1 MNWTSLLQPK
11 NATDSL
17 VKGHFFVIKFTP
29 DIVAKEIFNLGVGF
43 IEEGDEKIRFKLAHS
58 SLKGFACIYG
68 KNAIQGLRL
77 LLQSI
82 STALNTIGYSYP
94 PSSQVTYT
102 TLMPVKGLS
111 IEAILDSLYRDY
123 VHMDHFQEKKKSTV
137 PVLNTVELRKGL
149 KQKLKNINRVEYYQ
163 DKEVILESDI
173 DNSEVALDLPIWRP
187 QQENS
192 IFANEHLFAT
202 VVSADYLEKNALS
215 FNLDYLGCSNIQK
228 ACLLTGQEAKAGLFI
243 YRPSLNERITKDVI
257 DTIDS
262 HIEKSLYTL
271 KHLRQ
276 KEGYHI
282 EMDVFYSEKE
292 VYDKVADFV
301 T

>member
-11 NATDSL
+11 HATASF

-29 DIVAKEIFNLGVGF
+29 DIVAKEVFNLGVGF
-43 IEEGDEKIRFKLAHS
+43 IENGDKKIHFKLAHS

-68 KNAIQGLRL
+68 KNAVQGLRL

-82 STALNTIGYSYP
+82 STALNTVGYSYP
-94 PSSQVTYT
+94 PSSQLTYT
-102 TLMPVKGLS
+102 TLMPIKGLS
-111 IEAILDSLYRDY
+111 VEAILDSLYRDY
-123 VHMDHFQEKKKSTV
+123 VHMDHFQEKKKATA

-149 KQKLKNINRVEYYQ
+149 KQSLKSINKTEYYQ
-163 DKEVILESDI
+163 EEDILLESNI
-173 DNSEVALDLPIWRP
+173 DSGEIALDLPIWRP

-192 IFANEHLFAT
+192 LFANEHLFAT

-271 KHLRQ
+271 RHLRQ

-282 EMDVFYSEKE
+282 EMDVLYSEE
-292 VYDKVADFV
+292 AVHDRVAAFV

>member
-1 MNWTSLLQPK
+1 MNWTSLLQSKP
-11 NATDSL
+11 TVDSL

-29 DIVAKEIFNLGVGF
+29 DAIAKEVFNLGIGF
-43 IEEGDEKIRFKLAHS
+43 IEEGSEAIRFKLAHS
-58 SLKGFACIYG
+58 SLQGFACIYG
-68 KNAIQGLRL
+68 KNAVQGLRL

-82 STALNTIGYSYP
+82 STALNTVGYSFS

-102 TLMPVKGLS
+102 ALMPIKGLS
-111 IEAILDSLYRDY
+111 IETILNSLYRDY
-123 VHMDHFQEKKKSTV
+123 VHMDHFQEKKKPKPSI
-137 PVLNTVELRKGL
+137 LNTIDLRKGL
-149 KQKLKNINRVEYYQ
+149 KQSLKSINKTEYYQ
-163 DKEVILESDI
+163 EEEIFLKSDI
-173 DNSEVALDLPIWRP
+173 DSGNIALDLPIWRP

-192 IFANEHLFAT
+192 LFGSEHLFAS

-228 ACLLTGQEAKAGLFI
+228 ACLLTGEEAKAGLFI

-282 EMDVFYSEKE
+282 EMDVFYSEE
-292 VYDKVADFV
+292 AVYERLAAFV

>member
-1 MNWTSLLQPK
+1 MNWTSLLQTK
-11 NATDSL
+11 QAMNSF
-17 VKGHFFVIKFTP
+17 VKGHFFVIKYTP
-29 DIVAKEIFNLGVGF
+29 DIVAKEVFNLGVGF
-43 IEEGDEKIRFKLAHS
+43 IEDGDAKVRFKLAHS

-68 KNAIQGLRL
+68 KKAVQGLRL

-82 STALNTIGYSYP
+82 STALNTVGYSYP
-94 PSSQVTYT
+94 PSSQLTYT

-111 IEAILDSLYRDY
+111 TEMILDSLYRDH
-123 VHMDHFQEKKKSTV
+123 VHMDHFQEKKKATV

-149 KQKLKNINRVEYYQ
+149 KQSLKSINKTEYYQ
-163 DKEVILESDI
+163 EEDILLESDI
-173 DNSEVALDLPIWRP
+173 DSGKISLDLPIWRP

-192 IFANEHLFAT
+192 LFESEHLFAT
-202 VVSADYLEKNALS
+202 VVSADYIEKNALS

-228 ACLLTGQEAKAGLFI
+228 ACLLTGQEARAGLFI

-282 EMDVFYSEKE
+282 EMDVFYSEEE
-292 VYDKVADFV
+292 VYDKVANFV

>member
-11 NATDSL
+11 NATTSF
-17 VKGHFFVIKFTP
+17 VEGYFFVIKFTP
-29 DIVAKEIFNLGVGF
+29 DTVAKEVFNLGVGF
-43 IEEGDEKIRFKLAHS
+43 IEDGEENIRFKLAHP

-68 KNAIQGLRL
+68 KNAVQGLRL

-82 STALNTIGYSYP
+82 STALNTVGYSYP
-94 PSSQVTYT
+94 PSSQLTYT
-102 TLMPVKGLS
+102 TLMPTKGLS
-111 IEAILDSLYRDY
+111 VEAILDSLYRDY

-137 PVLNTVELRKGL
+137 PVLNTRELRKGL
-149 KQKLKNINRVEYYQ
+149 KQSLNNINKNEYYQ
-163 DKEVILESDI
+163 EEDILLESNI
-173 DNSEVALDLPIWRP
+173 DSSKIALDLPIWRP

-192 IFANEHLFAT
+192 LFENDCLFAT

-228 ACLLTGQEAKAGLFI
+228 ACLLTGQKAKAGLFI
-243 YRPSLNERITKDVI
+243 YRPALNERITQSVI
-257 DTIDS
+257 DDIDS

-276 KEGYHI
+276 KEGYKI
-282 EMDVFYSEKE
+282 EMDVLYSEEE
-292 VYDKVADFV
+292 VYDKVAAFV

>member
-11 NATDSL
+11 HATDSF

-29 DIVAKEIFNLGVGF
+29 DTVAKEVFNLGVGF
-43 IEEGDEKIRFKLAHS
+43 IEDGDEKIRFKFANL

-68 KNAIQGLRL
+68 KNAVQGLRL

-82 STALNTIGYSYP
+82 STALNTVGYSYP
-94 PSSQVTYT
+94 PSSQVAYT

-123 VHMDHFQEKKKSTV
+123 VHMDHFQEKKKSTA
-137 PVLNTVELRKGL
+137 PVLNTGELRKGL
-149 KQKLKNINRVEYYQ
+149 KQNLKSINKIEYYQ
-163 DKEVILESDI
+163 EEDVLLESDI
-173 DNSEVALDLPIWRP
+173 DSGKISLDLPIWRP
-187 QQENS
+187 HQENS
-192 IFANEHLFAT
+192 LFENDCLFAS

-215 FNLDYLGCSNIQK
+215 FNLDYLGCSNIQN
-228 ACLLTGQEAKAGLFI
+228 ACLLTGRESKAGLFI
-243 YRPSLNERITKDVI
+243 YRPSLNERITKDVVDI
-257 DTIDS
+257 IDS

-271 KHLRQ
+271 QRLRQ
-276 KEGYHI
+276 KEGYNI
-282 EMDVFYSEKE
+282 EIEVLYSEEE
-292 VYDKVADFV
+292 VYNKVADFV